1 MPRKSKAKFKMKGH
15 ALPGINQRSETANLS
30 DGRSPSSAF
39 QMNTSYKMKE
49 AAAKMKAPFKQE
61 IESIAGTTSIPGFTY
76 SDEELLK
83 VDPSTLSNEELD
95 RRRKLESAIPVEN
108 VTSADYGDDFSQNLQ
123 NINLDAG
130 NVGEVDFTEPDV
142 EDVEEA
148 KRLYDGIG
156 IPGAIEELGLLAAKL
171 KKRREERRKNREK
184 KEYTVTP
191 TDDELINETKT
202 DVENQEKEE
211 TGEYKPITTT
221 PTDDNQK
228 EETVETKEYTVKS
241 GDNLSRIARAN
252 NMSLEEL
259 LDKNPE
265 YKKNPN
271 FVRRGA
277 TLNL

>member
-1 MPRKSKAKFKMKGH
+1 MKGH

-49 AAAKMKAPFKQE
+49 AAAKMKVPFKQE
-61 IESIAGTTSIPGFTY
+61 RQFSY
-76 SDEELLK
+76 SDEELLN
-83 VDPSTLSNEELD
+83 VDPNTLSNDELE
-95 RRRKLESAIPVEN
+95 RLRVLKNTTPTEN
-108 VTSADYGDDFSQNLQ
+108 VTSADYGDDYQQNLE
-123 NINLDAG
+123 NINLESG
-130 NVGEVDFTEPDV
+130 NVGEVDFSKPDV
-142 EDVEEA
+142 EDVKEA
-148 KRLYDGIG
+148 ERIYDGIG
-156 IPGAIEELGLLAAKL
+156 VPGAIEELSLLAKKL
-171 KKRREERRKNREK
+171 KERREQRRKN
-184 KEYTVTP
+184 KENKEFTVT
-191 TDDELINETKT
+191 TSDEDLVKETK
-202 DVENQEKEE
+202 DDIENQEKEE
-211 TGEYKPITTT
+211 TGEYKPITPP

-241 GDNLSRIARAN
+241 GDNLSRIAKAN
-252 NMSLEEL
+252 NMSLAEL

>member
-1 MPRKSKAKFKMKGH
+1 MKGH

-49 AAAKMKAPFKQE
+49 AAAKMKVPFKQTV
-61 IESIAGTTSIPGFTY
+61 ESIAGTTSIPGFSY

-83 VDPSTLSNEELD
+83 VDPNTLSNDELD
-95 RRRKLESAIPVEN
+95 RRRELESAIPVEN
-108 VTSADYGDDFSQNLQ
+108 VTSTDYGDDYQKNLE
-123 NINLDAG
+123 NINLGTG
-130 NVGEVDFTEPDV
+130 NVGETDFSEPDV
-142 EDVEEA
+142 EDVKEA
-148 KRLYDGIG
+148 ERIYDGIG
-156 IPGAIEELGLLAAKL
+156 VPGAIEELSLLAKKL
-171 KKRREERRKNREK
+171 KERREQRRKN
-184 KEYTVTP
+184 KENKVFTVT
-191 TDDELINETKT
+191 TSDEDLVEETKN
-202 DVENQEKEE
+202 DIENQEKEE
-211 TGEYKPITTT
+211 SGEYKPIKTT

-241 GDNLSRIARAN
+241 GDNLTRIARAN
-252 NMSLEEL
+252 NMSLDEL

>member
-49 AAAKMKAPFKQE
+49 AAAKMKVPFKQE
-61 IESIAGTTSIPGFTY
+61 RQFSY
-76 SDEELLK
+76 SDEEILK
-83 VDPSTLSNEELD
+83 VDPTILTNDELD
-95 RRRKLESAIPVEN
+95 RRRELESAIQVEN
-108 VTSADYGDDFSQNLQ
+108 VTSTDYGDDFKRNLQ

-130 NVGEVDFTEPDV
+130 TDNEIDFSKPDV
-142 EDVEEA
+142 EDIKEA
-148 KRLYDGIG
+148 ERIYDGIG
-156 IPGAIEELGLLAAKL
+156 VPGFIEELSLLGKKL
-171 KKRREERRKNREK
+171 KQRREERRKNREK
-184 KEYTVTP
+184 KEYTPTP
-191 TDDELINETKT
+191 TDQDLYNETK
-202 DVENQEKEE
+202 DDIEKQEKL
-211 TGEYKPITTT
+211 EYQPIKTT

-228 EETVETKEYTVKS
+228 DETVETKEYTVKS
-241 GDNLSRIARAN
+241 GDNLSRIAKAN
-252 NMSLEEL
+252 NMSLAEL

>member
-1 MPRKSKAKFKMKGH
+1 MKGH

-49 AAAKMKAPFKQE
+49 AAAKMKVPFKQ
-61 IESIAGTTSIPGFTY
+61 ESIAGTTSIPGFSY

-83 VDPSTLSNEELD
+83 VDPSILSNDELD
-95 RRRKLESAIPVEN
+95 RRRKLESAIQVEN
-108 VTSADYGDDFSQNLQ
+108 VTSADYGDDFTQNLK
-123 NINLDAG
+123 NINLESG

-142 EDVEEA
+142 EDVKEA
-148 KRLYDGIG
+148 ERIYDGIG
-156 IPGAIEELGLLAAKL
+156 VPGFIEELSLLGKKL
-171 KKRREERRKNREK
+171 KQRREERRKNREK
-184 KEYTVTP
+184 KEYTPTP
-191 TDDELINETKT
+191 TDEDLYKETKG
-202 DVENQEKEE
+202 DIEKQKKL
-211 TGEYKPITTT
+211 EYEPIKQT

-228 EETVETKEYTVKS
+228 DETVETKEYTVKS
-241 GDNLSRIARAN
+241 GDNLSRIAKAN
-252 NMSLEEL
+252 NMSLAEL

>member
-15 ALPGINQRSETANLS
+15 ALPGINQRSETVNLS
-30 DGRSPSSAF
+30 NGRSPSSAF

-49 AAAKMKAPFKQE
+49 AAAKMKVPFKQE
-61 IESIAGTTSIPGFTY
+61 RQFSY
-76 SDEELLK
+76 SDEEILN
-83 VDPSTLSNEELD
+83 VDPSILTKEELD
-95 RRRKLESAIPVEN
+95 RRTELENNIPVEN
-108 VTSADYGDDFSQNLQ
+108 VTSADYGDDYTKNLET
-123 NINLDAG
+123 INLEAG
-130 NVGEVDFTEPDV
+130 NVGETDFSEPDV
-142 EDVEEA
+142 EDVKEA
-148 KRLYDGIG
+148 ERLYDGRG
-156 IPGAIEELGLLAAKL
+156 IPGAIEELGILAAKL
-171 KKRREERRKNREK
+171 KKRREERRKNRQN

-211 TGEYKPITTT
+211 SGEYKPIKTT

-228 EETVETKEYTVKS
+228 EETVETKEYTVKQ
-241 GDNLSRIARAN
+241 GDNLSRIAKAN
-252 NMSLEEL
+252 NMSLAEL

>member
-1 MPRKSKAKFKMKGH
+1 MKGH

-49 AAAKMKAPFKQE
+49 AAAKMKVPFKQTV
-61 IESIAGTTSIPGFTY
+61 ESIAGTTSIPGFSY

-83 VDPSTLSNEELD
+83 VDPTILSNDELD
-95 RRRKLESAIPVEN
+95 RRRELESAIPVEN
-108 VTSADYGDDFSQNLQ
+108 VTSTDYGDDFAQNLE
-123 NINLDAG
+123 NINLESG
-130 NVGEVDFTEPDV
+130 NVGETDFSKPDV
-142 EDVEEA
+142 EDVKEA
-148 KRLYDGIG
+148 ERIYDGIG
-156 IPGAIEELGLLAAKL
+156 VPGAIEELSLLAKKL
-171 KKRREERRKNREK
+171 KERREQRRKN
-184 KEYTVTP
+184 KENKVFTVT
-191 TDDELINETKT
+191 TSDEDLVEETKN
-202 DVENQEKEE
+202 DIENQEKEE
-211 TGEYKPITTT
+211 SGEYKPIKTT

-241 GDNLSRIARAN
+241 GDNLTRIARAN
-252 NMSLEEL
+252 NMSLDEL